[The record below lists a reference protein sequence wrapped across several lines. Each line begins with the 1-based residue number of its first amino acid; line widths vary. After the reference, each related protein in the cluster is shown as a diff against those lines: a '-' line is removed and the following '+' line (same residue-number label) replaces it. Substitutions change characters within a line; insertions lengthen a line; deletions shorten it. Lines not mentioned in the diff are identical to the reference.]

1 MTTQNNSA
9 PGRPQEFYQSLPKVE
24 LHRHL
29 EGSLRLE
36 TMVEIARQHGM
47 RIQDTEQL
55 RSLVQVNAGEP
66 YNFKNFLSKF
76 ETLRTFYQS
85 PEIIGRFAQEVV
97 ADAAADNVR
106 YLELRFTPIALSA
119 AQSFPLADVIDWVIE
134 NVEISSQRNQIR
146 TRLIV
151 SLNRHESVQVAEK
164 IVALAIDRK
173 DRGIV
178 ALDLAGNEAQFPALP
193 FAGVMREAK
202 QAGLHITIHAGEWG
216 GARNVGD
223 AILSLFAERIGHGV
237 RVLEDPEIVG
247 LARERGIPFCVCMTS
262 NVQSGISASLDKHP
276 VRAMLANGL
285 NVTLNT
291 DDPSISQICLSDEYR
306 KFCED
311 LGIPLSTLRERVL
324 SAARA
329 AFLPDSER
337 GMLVEQLT
345 QELAA

>member
-1 MTTQNNSA
+1 MLTQKNLA
-9 PGRPQEFYQSLPKVE
+9 PGRSQDFYKSLPKVE

-36 TMVEIARQHGM
+36 TMVEIARLYRM
-47 RIQDTEQL
+47 RVQEIDQL
-55 RSLVQVNAGEP
+55 RTLVQVNEGEP

-106 YLELRFTPIALSA
+106 YLELRFTPMALSA
-119 AQSFPLADVIDWVIE
+119 AQGFPLAEVIDWVIE
-134 NVEISSQRNQIR
+134 NVEISSRRNKIQ

-151 SLNRHESVQVAEK
+151 SLNRHESVQVGEK
-164 IVALAIDRK
+164 IIALAVDRK

-193 FAGVMREAK
+193 FAGVMREAR

-216 GARNVGD
+216 GASNVAD
-223 AILSLFAERIGHGV
+223 AIRSLYAERIGHGV
-237 RVLEDPEIVG
+237 RVMEDPAVVE
-247 LARERGIPFCVCMTS
+247 LSQAREIAFCVCMTS
-262 NVQSGISASLDKHP
+262 NIQSGIAASLEAHP
-276 VRAMLANGL
+276 VRAMLSNGL

-291 DDPSISQICLSDEYR
+291 DDPSISQIRLSDEYR
-306 KFCED
+306 KFCEE
-311 LGIPLSTLRERVL
+311 LGFPLAVLRERLL

-329 AFLPDSER
+329 AFLPEQDRQS
-337 GMLVEQLT
+337 LVQQLS
-345 QELAA
+345 QEFTL